1 MVDQQEL
8 EHALARLLGLLALH
22 VHHLALGH
30 LVTHAGISFGAFS
43 TSTRHIRQT
52 AGEGSDGW

>member
-1 MVDQQEL
+1 MRRNSSTASRAFL
-8 EHALARLLGLLALH
+8 ATALLTCTTWPSAT
-22 VHHLALGH
+22 V
-30 LVTHAGISFGAFS
+30 VTQAGRSFGAFS